1 MHKVLLNNKYT
12 LVFFAVFLI
21 VLKFIFIFSSG
32 PLPDEAYY
40 WLWSKNIDLSY
51 YDHPPLTSWLQY
63 LISFIV
69 PDNILE
75 IRALPFLCF
84 LAILFIN
91 IKWMMEI
98 ERRENIESFNS
109 TVVFL
114 SLPLYGILLTIAFPD
129 ALMILL
135 LFLSGFLFY
144 KFFSARIEKKKR
156 VQILVSVYFLFFS
169 RLYNKI

>member
-51 YDHPPLTSWLQY
+51 YDHPPLTSWIQY

-84 LAILFIN
+84 LIICFIN

-98 ERRENIESFNS
+98 KKRENIELPNS
-109 TVVFL
+109 TVIFL
-114 SLPLYGILLTIAFPD
+114 SMPIYGILLTIAFPD
-129 ALMILL
+129 ALMVLL

-144 KFFSARIEKKKR
+144 KFYSARIEKKKSTNFG
-156 VQILVSVYFLFFS
+156 ICLLFFFS
-169 RLYNKI
+169 SLV